1 MKKKT
6 IAILGGIAIGV
17 IATAAIVK
25 ILPQIKDKFKEFLDE
40 DDFSDL
46 DDEDLEDLEDLDE
59 DGLFEEDDD
68 IVNTKREFINITSK
82 NDNDVKEETTEN

>member
-6 IAILGGIAIGV
+6 IAILGGIAIGAV
-17 IATAAIVK
+17 ATAAIVK
-25 ILPQIKDKFKEFLDE
+25 FLPQIKDKFKEFLDE

-46 DDEDLEDLEDLDE
+46 DDEDWEDLDE